1 MSRSRRPATPGFCV
15 VGNGRR
21 PGAPLGRF
29 ATARPSRARSNGF
42 TLIEMLIVIVM
53 IGVILSIALRPLNRS
68 RQKINARSAR
78 VEASMGLALARSAAI
93 SRGCISVFHLQ
104 VNGNV
109 THPNSKMWVT
119 TCKAETI
126 GAVGT
131 AVDTLGRVD
140 TLSKRFGVT
149 VSGTADSI
157 RYDARGFTVGYAS
170 GAYAFS
176 AAAGARDS
184 LTINAMGR
192 VAQ

>member
-1 MSRSRRPATPGFCV
+1 MLV
-15 VGNGRR
+15 V
-21 PGAPLGRF
+21 
-29 ATARPSRARSNGF
+29 
-42 TLIEMLIVIVM
+42 MVM
-53 IGVILSIALRPLNRS
+53 IGTMLAIALRPLNRS

-104 VNGNV
+104 VNG
-109 THPNSKMWVT
+109 TITDPNSKMWVT
-119 TCKAETI
+119 SCKATTI
-126 GAVGT
+126 GVAGT
-131 AVDTLGRVD
+131 TVDTLGRID

-157 RYDARGFTVGYAS
+157 RYDSRGFTVGYAS
-170 GAYAFS
+170 GAFAF
-176 AAAGARDS
+176 AAATGVRDS